1 MTQVAIDFY
10 NVLLKAGIEDDVAK
24 RVANEVMFKPEA
36 EDILATKTDLQSGLA
51 DTKISLIK
59 WMVGLMLANV
69 LAMTGLIVALVP
81 VII

>member
-36 EDILATKTDLQSGLA
+36 KDILATKTDLQSGLA
-51 DTKISLIK
+51 ETKISLIK

-69 LAMTGLIVALVP
+69 LGMAGIVAALVP
-81 VII
+81 VVS

>member
-10 NVLLKAGIEDDVAK
+10 NVLLKAGIEDEVAK

-36 EDILATKTDLQSGLA
+36 KDILATKTDLQSGLVE
-51 DTKISLIK
+51 TKISLIK

-69 LAMTGLIVALVP
+69 LGMAGIVAALVP
-81 VII
+81 VVS